1 LKIKIISIGNKMPA
15 WINEAFDS
23 YISKLNRD
31 FTLQLIEIKPEKKFD
46 SIEQKKLSE
55 SEKILSHV
63 DKEFLIVLDEKGLQ
77 FSSQELA
84 QKLKH
89 WSEHFKHITFVIGG
103 ADGIHEDI
111 LHKAN
116 LTWSLS
122 KSTFPHAFVRV
133 LILEQLY
140 RAHSILENHP
150 YHRE

>member
-1 LKIKIISIGNKMPA
+1 MPN

-23 YISKLNRD
+23 FISKLDRD
-31 FTLQLIEIKPEKKFD
+31 FSPQLIEIKPEKKFD
-46 SIEQKKLSE
+46 SVEQKKFSE
-55 SEKILSHV
+55 AEKILSHL
-63 DKEFLIVLDEKGLQ
+63 DKEFLIVLDEKGMQ

-84 QKLKH
+84 KKLEH
-89 WSEHFKHITFVIGG
+89 WSEHFKHIAFIIGG
-103 ADGIHEDI
+103 ADGIHENI

-116 LTWSLS
+116 LIWSLS

-133 LILEQLY
+133 LIAEQLY

>member
-23 YISKLNRD
+23 YMSKLDRD
-31 FTLQLIEIKPEKKFD
+31 FTIQLIEIKPQKKFD

-55 SEKILSHV
+55 AEKILSHV

-133 LILEQLY
+133 LITEQLY

>member
-1 LKIKIISIGNKMPA
+1 MKIKIISIGNKMPA

-103 ADGIHEDI
+103 ADGVHEDI

-122 KSTFPHAFVRV
+122 KLTFPHAFVRV
-133 LILEQLY
+133 LIAEQLY
-140 RAHSILENHP
+140 RAQSILENHP

>member
-23 YISKLNRD
+23 YISKLDRD
-31 FTLQLIEIKPEKKFD
+31 FTIQLIEIKPQKKFD

-55 SEKILSHV
+55 AEKILSHV

-133 LILEQLY
+133 LITEQLY

>member
-23 YISKLNRD
+23 YISKLDRD
-31 FTLQLIEIKPEKKFD
+31 FTIQLIEIKPQKKFD
-46 SIEQKKLSE
+46 SIEQKKMSE
-55 SEKILSHV
+55 AEKILSHV

-84 QKLKH
+84 QELKH

-122 KSTFPHAFVRV
+122 RSTFPHAFVRV
-133 LILEQLY
+133 LITEQLY

>member
-133 LILEQLY
+133 LITEQLY

>member
-15 WINEAFDS
+15 WINEAYDS
-23 YISKLNRD
+23 YISKFNRD
-31 FTLQLIEIKPEKKFD
+31 FTLQLIEIKPEKKFN

-55 SEKILSHV
+55 TEKILSHV

-89 WSEHFKHITFVIGG
+89 WSEHFKHITFIIGG
-103 ADGIHEDI
+103 ADGVHENI

-116 LTWSLS
+116 LIWSLS
-122 KSTFPHAFVRV
+122 KLTFPHAFVRV
-133 LILEQLY
+133 LIAEQLY
-140 RAHSILENHP
+140 RAQSILENHP

>member
-1 LKIKIISIGNKMPA
+1 MKIKIISIGNKMPA

-133 LILEQLY
+133 LIAEQLY

>member
-1 LKIKIISIGNKMPA
+1 MKIKIISIGNKMPA
-15 WINEAFDS
+15 WINEAYDS
-23 YISKLNRD
+23 YISKFNRD
-31 FTLQLIEIKPEKKFD
+31 FTLQLIEIKPEKKFN

-55 SEKILSHV
+55 TEKILSHV

-89 WSEHFKHITFVIGG
+89 WSEHFKHITFIIGG
-103 ADGIHEDI
+103 ADGVHEDI

-116 LTWSLS
+116 FIWSLS
-122 KSTFPHAFVRV
+122 KLTFPHAFVRV
-133 LILEQLY
+133 LIAEQLY
-140 RAHSILENHP
+140 RAQSILENHP

>member
-1 LKIKIISIGNKMPA
+1 MKIKIISIGNKMPA

-23 YISKLNRD
+23 YMSKLDRD
-31 FTLQLIEIKPEKKFD
+31 FTIQLIEIKPQKKFD

-133 LILEQLY
+133 LITEQLY

>member
-31 FTLQLIEIKPEKKFD
+31 FTVQLIEIKPEKKFD
-46 SIEQKKLSE
+46 SIEQKKMSE
-55 SEKILSHV
+55 AERILSHL
-63 DKEFLIVLDEKGLQ
+63 DKDFLIVLDEKGLQ

-89 WSEHFKHITFVIGG
+89 WSEHFKHTTFVIGG
-103 ADGIHEDI
+103 ADGVHEDI

-133 LILEQLY
+133 LIAEQLY
-140 RAHSILENHP
+140 RAQSILENHP

>member
-31 FTLQLIEIKPEKKFD
+31 FILQLIEIKPEKKFD
-46 SIEQKKLSE
+46 SIKQKKLSE

-103 ADGIHEDI
+103 ADGVHEDI

-133 LILEQLY
+133 LIAEQLY
-140 RAHSILENHP
+140 RAQSILENHP

>member
-103 ADGIHEDI
+103 ADGVHEDI

-122 KSTFPHAFVRV
+122 KSTFPHAFVRI
-133 LILEQLY
+133 LIAEQLY
-140 RAHSILENHP
+140 RAQSILENHP

>member
-23 YISKLNRD
+23 YISRLDRD
-31 FTLQLIEIKPEKKFD
+31 FTLQLIEINPKKKFD
-46 SIEQKKLSE
+46 SIEQKKMSE
-55 SEKILSHV
+55 AERILSHL

-77 FSSQELA
+77 FTSQELA

-103 ADGIHEDI
+103 ADGVHEDI

-116 LTWSLS
+116 LVWSLS

-133 LILEQLY
+133 LIAEQLY

>member
-23 YISKLNRD
+23 YMSKLDRD
-31 FTLQLIEIKPEKKFD
+31 FAIQLIEIKPQKKFD

-55 SEKILSHV
+55 AEKILSHV

-133 LILEQLY
+133 LITEQLY

>member
-1 LKIKIISIGNKMPA
+1 LKIKIISIGNKMPT
-15 WINEAFDS
+15 WINETYDS
-23 YISKLNRD
+23 YISKFNRD

-55 SEKILSHV
+55 TEKILSHV

-89 WSEHFKHITFVIGG
+89 WSEHFKHITFIIGG
-103 ADGIHEDI
+103 ADGVHENI

-116 LTWSLS
+116 LIWSLS
-122 KSTFPHAFVRV
+122 KLTFPHAFVRV
-133 LILEQLY
+133 LIAEQLY
-140 RAHSILENHP
+140 RAQSILENHP

>member
-1 LKIKIISIGNKMPA
+1 MPA
-15 WINEAFDS
+15 WINEAYDS
-23 YISKLNRD
+23 YISKFNRD
-31 FTLQLIEIKPEKKFD
+31 FTLQLIEIKPEKKFN

-55 SEKILSHV
+55 TEKILSHV
-63 DKEFLIVLDEKGLQ
+63 DKEFLIVLDEKGMQ

-84 QKLKH
+84 QKLEH
-89 WSEHFKHITFVIGG
+89 WSEHFKHIAFIIGG
-103 ADGIHEDI
+103 ADGIHENI

-133 LILEQLY
+133 LIAEQLY

>member
-23 YISKLNRD
+23 YISKLDRD
-31 FTLQLIEIKPEKKFD
+31 FTIQLIEIKPQKKFD

-55 SEKILSHV
+55 AEKILSHV

-122 KSTFPHAFVRV
+122 RSTFPHAFVRV
-133 LILEQLY
+133 LITEQLY

>member
-1 LKIKIISIGNKMPA
+1 MPA

-103 ADGIHEDI
+103 ADGVHEDI
-111 LHKAN
+111 FHKAN

-133 LILEQLY
+133 LIAEQLY
-140 RAHSILENHP
+140 RAQSILENHP

>member
-1 LKIKIISIGNKMPA
+1 MKIKIISIGNKMPA

-23 YISKLNRD
+23 YMSKLDRE
-31 FTLQLIEIKPEKKFD
+31 FTIQFIEIKPEKKFN
-46 SIEQKKLSE
+46 SIEQKKMSE
-55 SEKILSHV
+55 CEKILSHV

-77 FSSQELA
+77 FPSQELA

-89 WSEHFKHITFVIGG
+89 WSEHFKCITFVIGG

-122 KSTFPHAFVRV
+122 KLTFPHAFVRV
-133 LILEQLY
+133 LIIEQLY
-140 RAHSILENHP
+140 RAYSILENHP

>member
-133 LILEQLY
+133 LIIEQLY

>member
-1 LKIKIISIGNKMPA
+1 MKIKIISIGNKMPA

-23 YISKLNRD
+23 YMSKLDRD
-31 FTLQLIEIKPEKKFD
+31 FTIQLIEIKPQKKFD

-55 SEKILSHV
+55 AEKILSHV

-122 KSTFPHAFVRV
+122 RSTFPHAFVRV
-133 LILEQLY
+133 LITEQLY

>member
-1 LKIKIISIGNKMPA
+1 MKIKIISIGNKMPA

-23 YISKLNRD
+23 YMSKLDRD
-31 FTLQLIEIKPEKKFD
+31 FTIQLIEIKPEKKFD
-46 SIEQKKLSE
+46 SIDQKKLSE
-55 SEKILSHV
+55 AEKILSHV

-133 LILEQLY
+133 LITEQLY

>member
-103 ADGIHEDI
+103 ADGVHEDI

-133 LILEQLY
+133 LIAEQLY
-140 RAHSILENHP
+140 RAQSILENHP

>member
-31 FTLQLIEIKPEKKFD
+31 FILQLIEIKPEKKID

-103 ADGIHEDI
+103 ADGVHEDI

-133 LILEQLY
+133 LIAEQLY
-140 RAHSILENHP
+140 RAQSILENHP